1 MPRPPLPIGTYGEIT
16 FSVSP
21 SGSHVARASF
31 RDYDG
36 VTRPV
41 ARTGRTPGI
50 ARNKLLTALQERSS
64 PNSGSGLSAESRFS
78 AAAEVWLARVLE
90 AADVG
95 DLSPN
100 THQLYA
106 LQLKNHVGPA
116 FDALRLRE
124 VTTPRVD
131 DFLRVVR
138 TTKGVATA
146 KTCRT
151 VVAGVMGL
159 AVRYSAIVVNPVRE
173 AARVRGG
180 RRRPPRA
187 LTAAERE
194 QWLSALEA
202 DPQAVARDLPDLT
215 RWMLATGLRIGEALA
230 IAWTDVDLDAE
241 TVEVDWK
248 LIRIT
253 GEGLRRVRRL
263 KGGDDRTLPLP
274 PFAVRMLRRRRPDPK
289 ALGPVFPDALGGWRD
304 PSNTSRAFREARNA
318 AGFAWVTSHVFRKT
332 CATILDEAGLSARLI
347 ADQLGHARP
356 SMTQDVY
363 MARKVLNRATAAALE
378 AAAVPEKETTD
389 DA

>member
-31 RDYDG
+31 RDFDG

-41 ARTGRTPGI
+41 ARTGRTPAI
-50 ARNKLLTALQERSS
+50 ARNKLLTALQERTS
-64 PNSGSGLSAESRFS
+64 PNTSSGLTAESRFA
-78 AAAEVWLARVLE
+78 AAAEVWLASVQE

-95 DLSPN
+95 DMSPN
-100 THQLYA
+100 TAQLYA

-116 FDALRLRE
+116 LNGLRLRE

-151 VVAGVMGL
+151 VVGVMGL
-159 AVRYSAIVVNPVRE
+159 AVRYGAVTVNPVRE

-180 RRRPPRA
+180 RRKTPLA
-187 LTAAERE
+187 LTADERAR
-194 QWLSALEA
+194 WLAALEA
-202 DPQAVARDLPDLT
+202 DPQAVVRDLPDLT

-230 IAWTDVDLDAE
+230 VAWSDVDLDAG
-241 TVEVDWK
+241 TVDVDWK

-263 KGGDDRTLPLP
+263 KGGADRTLPLP
-274 PFAVRMLRRRRPDPK
+274 PFAVTMLSRRRPDPRT
-289 ALGPVFPDALGGWRD
+289 LGPVFPDALGGWRD
-304 PSNTSRAFREARNA
+304 PSNTSRAFREARDA
-318 AGFAWVTSHVFRKT
+318 AGFSWVTSHVFRKT
-332 CATILDEAGLSARLI
+332 CATILDEAGLSARAI

-363 MARKVLNRATAAALE
+363 MARRVLSSATAAALE
-378 AAAVPEKETTD
+378 AAVGPANEETA

>member
-16 FSVSP
+16 QSISR
-21 SGSHVARASF
+21 SGSHVARASY
-31 RDYDG
+31 RDFDG

-41 ARTGRTPGI
+41 ARTGRTPAI
-50 ARNKLLTALQERSS
+50 ARNKLLTALRERST
-64 PNSGSGLSAESRFS
+64 PNSRSGLTAESRFS
-78 AAAEVWLARVLE
+78 AAAELWLTSVQE

-95 DLSPN
+95 DMSPN
-100 THQLYA
+100 TAQLYA
-106 LQLKNHVGPA
+106 LQLKNHVRPVLGG
-116 FDALRLRE
+116 LRLRE

-159 AVRYSAIVVNPVRE
+159 ALRYGAVVVNPVRE

-180 RRRPPRA
+180 RRRTPRA
-187 LTAAERE
+187 LTGAERE
-194 QWLSALEA
+194 QWLAALEA
-202 DPQAVARDLPDLT
+202 DRRAVARDLPDLT

-230 IAWTDVDLDAE
+230 VAWSDVDLDAG

-248 LIRIT
+248 LIRIK
-253 GEGLRRVRRL
+253 GEGLRRVQRL

-274 PFAVRMLRRRRPDPK
+274 PFAVAMLRRRRPHPGS
-289 ALGPVFPDALGGWRD
+289 LGPVFPDELGGWRD
-304 PSNTSRAFREARNA
+304 PSNTSRAFREARDA
-318 AGFAWVTSHVFRKT
+318 AGFSWVTSHVFRKT
-332 CATILDEAGLSARLI
+332 CATILDEAGMSARAI

-363 MARKVLNRATAAALE
+363 MARKVLNPATAAALE
-378 AAAVPEKETTD
+378 AAAAPAKEAAA

>member
-1 MPRPPLPIGTYGEIT
+1 MPRPPLPIGTYGEIR

-21 SGSHVARASF
+21 SGSHLARASF
-31 RDYDG
+31 RDFDG

-41 ARTGRTPGI
+41 GRTGRTPAI

-64 PNSGSGLSAESRFS
+64 PNSRSGLSAESRFA
-78 AAAEVWLARVLE
+78 AAAEVWLAGVQE
-90 AADVG
+90 AADLG
-95 DLSPN
+95 DMSPN
-100 THQLYA
+100 TAQLYA
-106 LQLKNHVGPA
+106 LQLKNHVEPA
-116 FDALRLRE
+116 LDALRLRE

-159 AVRYSAIVVNPVRE
+159 AVRYGAGTVNPVRE

-180 RRRPPRA
+180 RRRTPRA
-187 LTAAERE
+187 LTAAERKR
-194 QWLSALEA
+194 WLSAVAA
-202 DPQAVARDLPDLT
+202 DRHAVARDLPDLT

-230 IAWTDVDLDAE
+230 VAWSDVDLGAG

-274 PFAVRMLRRRRPDPK
+274 PFAVAMLRRRRPDAK

-304 PSNTSRAFREARNA
+304 PSNTSRAFREARDA
-318 AGFAWVTSHVFRKT
+318 AGFSWVTSHVFRKT
-332 CATILDEAGLSARLI
+332 CATILDDAGLSARAI

-363 MARKVLNRATAAALE
+363 MARKVLNPATAAALE
-378 AAAVPEKETTD
+378 AAAGQARDEPA